1 MFTIDFVGVNKSL
14 RSDMNSH
21 LSSQVFLI
29 LIIRSFDFDD
39 NKSHVNGRIRNTH
52 ILIYSF

>member
-39 NKSHVNGRIRNTH
+39 NKSRVNGRIRNTH